1 MSLIQNF
8 GSHLVR
14 AAVSITILAGAIAP
28 STQSQSVLVT
38 AQSARGYF
46 KELKQANAFNHY
58 GDEYVCFRD
67 DDVPSFAVVAKIDDI
82 IDRMKTAG
90 NKAGVK
96 DLEKAKGG
104 LTVETYYKGVS
115 NGTDVFDARER
126 DVQSGDSKD
135 YSYKF
140 AAKNPGKILYSINWA
155 TGRYRLRI
163 FMYQKSR
170 TIPAVEGSGKCELIH
185 PTQP

>member
-1 MSLIQNF
+1 MSLIRNA
-8 GSHLVR
+8 GSHLLR
-14 AAVSITILAGAIAP
+14 TAVTVAVLAGAIAAR
-28 STQSQSVLVT
+28 TRSQSVSVA

-67 DDVPSFAVVAKIDDI
+67 DDVPSFAVVAKIADI
-82 IDRMKTAG
+82 IDHMKTAG

-96 DLEKAKGG
+96 DLEQAKGG

-115 NGTDVFDARER
+115 NGTNVFDAQKS

-135 YSYKF
+135 YSYTF
-140 AAKNPGKILYSINWA
+140 ARKNPGKILYSINWA

-170 TIPAVEGSGKCELIH
+170 TIPAAEGSGKCELIH
-185 PTQP
+185 PVQP